1 MLTNSPLASPQRSCL
16 GKHRDTTSPSLR
28 ESTQKLQEPGAARN
42 NCGQKS
48 ETTTGGDNDPHL
60 LHAGEHLGLGSQTKL
75 WEKAQQLLFAGKC
88 SCHHSPVQSWPV
100 PHEQHTRAWWNI
112 TCKQLLLLYKVISTH
127 SCSLHAHRVYY
138 PLSICKTWGFLF
150 SVITLPAEPLVL
162 FFSYPCW
169 DVLKKKASQCKAVF
183 HGTSSRLPCSFPQ
196 VPAFLPNPPC
206 TKKQRLLTQETRCSC
221 CVVAPLLTYK
231 GLVNSACQFQ
241 RESQAIN
248 DQQSPS

>member
-112 TCKQLLLLYKVISTH
+112 TCKQLLLLYEVISPH

-169 DVLKKKASQCKAVF
+169 DVLKKKSFSVQSCFPWHILQTALL
-183 HGTSSRLPCSFPQ
+183 LP
-196 VPAFLPNPPC
+196 
-206 TKKQRLLTQETRCSC
+206 T
-221 CVVAPLLTYK
+221 
-231 GLVNSACQFQ
+231 
-241 RESQAIN
+241 
-248 DQQSPS
+248 SPSFSPKSTLYQKTAFTYTRNTLFLLCRGPFVNIQRSCEQCLPIPEGKPSN

>member
-16 GKHRDTTSPSLR
+16 GKHRDTTSPSLH

-169 DVLKKKASQCKAVF
+169 DVLKKKLLSAKLFSMAHPPDCPAPSHKSQLFSQIHLVPKNSVYL
-183 HGTSSRLPCSFPQ
+183 HKKHV
-196 VPAFLPNPPC
+196 VPAV
-206 TKKQRLLTQETRCSC
+206 SW
-221 CVVAPLLTYK
+221 PL
-231 GLVNSACQFQ
+231 C
-241 RESQAIN
+241 
-248 DQQSPS
+248 